1 FDKTNNEVMSK
12 YDNLFREFETTKDFI
27 NPHATYLASVFFYMD
42 KDYGKASDL
51 FREIAIIHPENS
63 QIQKQFKLFEERAN
77 AITSRKDKNYIFISY
92 EDGFGT
98 VKDEFKFT
106 LPLSVDKKIITTTF
120 AMPTLKK
127 RNASHDS
134 LYINNVQTSKVV
146 DFDNIVATEFQL
158 DLPGV
163 ITQAVAST
171 IVKTARS
178 EEHTSE

>member
-1 FDKTNNEVMSK
+1 
-12 YDNLFREFETTKDFI
+12 Y
-27 NPHATYLASVFFYMD
+27 ATYLASVFFYMD

-51 FREIAIIHPENS
+51 FKEIAIVNPLNDQIH
-63 QIQKQFKLFEERAN
+63 KQVKVFEKRAN
-77 AITSRKDKNYIFISY
+77 AIRSRKDTNYIFISY
-92 EDGFGT
+92 EDGFGA
-98 VKDEFKFT
+98 VKDEFKFA
-106 LPLSVDKKIITTTF
+106 LPLSVDKKIISTTF

-127 RNASHDS
+127 RNSSHDS
-134 LYINNVQTSKVV
+134 LYVNNVQTSKVV